1 MDFFSQKYVISLTAR
16 KNQGIMQGM
25 NTEEIKARM
34 KQARISRQ
42 EIADKLGVSKGTVNN
57 WLCEATPIPHAK
69 QQLIEQM
76 LAPQQSA
83 PQSNELDLFSTKIIL
98 VRLTAQ
104 ELDMCI
110 RAARAC
116 GMELEDWARDT
127 TLKAARSMTAKQE
140 ASTASKGGKPH

>member
-1 MDFFSQKYVISLTAR
+1 
-16 KNQGIMQGM
+16 M

-34 KQARISRQ
+34 KQARITRQ
-42 EIADKLGVSKGTVNN
+42 EVADKLGVKKRTVDA
-57 WLCEATPIPHAK
+57 WLSCGVPIPHAK
-69 QQLIEQM
+69 HQLIEQM
-76 LAPQQSA
+76 LAEPEPTPAVPVLPVDSR
-83 PQSNELDLFSTKIIL
+83 SLKIVN